1 MDNKDLTVPI
11 TRQQLDDSEAR
22 YRELFARSPSP
33 LIIHRHGRVVAAN
46 PAAAELHGFDSPDE
60 MLGYEFTRAYDDDGS
75 RALVN
80 QRIAEFD
87 SAPVGAVASKAV
99 FCITSRRGRRA
110 VIEAHGV
117 RVQLSDGPATLAI
130 YADVTETVRASSELE
145 RSQIL
150 LQHLVETSPDCITLT
165 ELGTG
170 RYVMVNAEFTRITGY
185 AQHEVVGRTSLELG
199 IWVFPEERARLVDA
213 IARDRSVRDTV
224 VHFRTKKGAV
234 LKMLVSGSCFDADGA
249 SYLVLNVRDVSA
261 IERTRL
267 EQEAILQNASIGI
280 AFTRDRVFLHANPR
294 MEEIFGWPAGTLT
307 GQPGS
312 VVWCNDEDYARVGR
326 EAGPVLARGE
336 AFETESLM
344 ARRDGS
350 TLWCRVRG
358 RAVDRVRPAEGG
370 TIWIVEDITERK
382 RFEQDLSAARDA
394 AEAASRAK
402 SAFLAN
408 TSHELRTPLHGLLGL
423 ARLALR
429 TDIDEQRRYDYLQRI
444 HESAQVLRDVISD
457 ILDFSKIEA
466 GQLDIELAP
475 FDLPALL
482 AALERTHGEI
492 AQSKGLA
499 LRLDLAGDLPT
510 TVRGDAVRV
519 RQILSNFLS
528 NAIKFTDQG
537 EVILAAARSGDG
549 RVRLCVTD
557 TGPGIASE
565 QQSRL
570 FRPFSQGDVSTTR
583 RYGGTG
589 LGLSICRELAELMG
603 GTVGVDSEPGRGSCF
618 WVELPLPPAED
629 APRTPS
635 VDEQAPC
642 LSGRRVLLVEDNPV
656 NLLIGV
662 AMLEQWGLDVA
673 HCGDGRAAV
682 AAVQSA
688 ARAGRP
694 YAVVLMD
701 LQMPVMGGI
710 EAARELRRQFDASE
724 LPIIALTAAAL
735 VSEREAAEAVGMN
748 DFLTKP
754 LDAAVLH
761 RLLCRWL
768 RADDD
773 AQPTT
778 QGASG

>member
-1 MDNKDLTVPI
+1 MGPHDDPSLHAPELSLT
-11 TRQQLDDSEAR
+11 
-22 YRELFARSPSP
+22 RSPA
-33 LIIHRHGRVVAAN
+33 LLRH
-46 PAAAELHGFDSPDE
+46 
-60 MLGYEFTRAYDDDGS
+60 
-75 RALVN
+75 
-80 QRIAEFD
+80 
-87 SAPVGAVASKAV
+87 V
-99 FCITSRRGRRA
+99 F
-110 VIEAHGV
+110 
-117 RVQLSDGPATLAI
+117 
-130 YADVTETVRASSELE
+130 
-145 RSQIL
+145 
-150 LQHLVETSPDCITLT
+150 ETSPDCITLT
-165 ELGTG
+165 ELETG

-185 AQHEVVGRTSLELG
+185 EPQDVIGRTSVELG
-199 IWVFPEERARLVDA
+199 VWVDLQDRDRLVQA
-213 IARDRSVRDTV
+213 IARDRAVRDLV
-224 VHFRTKKGAV
+224 VSFRAKNGDV
-234 LKMLVSGSCFDADGA
+234 LRMLVSGSCFEWEGQTF
-249 SYLVLNVRDVSA
+249 LVLNVRDVSA

-267 EQEAILQNASIGI
+267 EQQAILQNASIGI

-294 MEEIFGWPAGTLT
+294 MEEIFGWPLGTMT

-312 VVWCNDEDYARVGR
+312 VVWCNDEDYQRIGR

-358 RAVDRVRPAEGG
+358 RAVDRVRPTEGG
-370 TIWIVEDITERK
+370 TIWIVEDVTERK
-382 RFEQDLSAARDA
+382 RFEEDLSAARDA

-408 TSHELRTPLHGLLGL
+408 TSHELRTPLHGLLGM

-510 TVRGDAVRV
+510 SVRGDAVRL
-519 RQILSNFLS
+519 RQILGNYLS
-528 NAIKFTDQG
+528 NAIKFTEQG

-549 RVRLCVTD
+549 QVRLSVSD
-557 TGPGIASE
+557 TGPGIAPE
-565 QQSRL
+565 LRSRL

-589 LGLSICRELAELMG
+589 LGLSICRELAGLMG
-603 GTVGVDSEPGRGSCF
+603 GTVGVESEPGRGSCF

-673 HCGDGRAAV
+673 HCGDGRSAV

-688 ARAGRP
+688 AQAGRP

-710 EAARELRRQFDASE
+710 DAVRELRRQFNATE

-761 RLLCRWL
+761 RMLCRWL
-768 RADDD
+768 RAGDD
-773 AQPTT
+773 AQPSM

>member
-1 MDNKDLTVPI
+1 MGPHDASGLQAPDSGLT
-11 TRQQLDDSEAR
+11 
-22 YRELFARSPSP
+22 RSPA
-33 LIIHRHGRVVAAN
+33 LLRH
-46 PAAAELHGFDSPDE
+46 
-60 MLGYEFTRAYDDDGS
+60 
-75 RALVN
+75 
-80 QRIAEFD
+80 
-87 SAPVGAVASKAV
+87 V
-99 FCITSRRGRRA
+99 F
-110 VIEAHGV
+110 
-117 RVQLSDGPATLAI
+117 
-130 YADVTETVRASSELE
+130 
-145 RSQIL
+145 
-150 LQHLVETSPDCITLT
+150 ETSPDCITLT
-165 ELGTG
+165 ELSTG

-185 AQHEVVGRTSLELG
+185 EPQDVIGRTSVEVG
-199 IWVFPEERARLVDA
+199 IWVDQQDRALLVQA
-213 IARDRSVRDTV
+213 ISRDQAVRDLMVSFRAKNGTV
-224 VHFRTKKGAV
+224 LR
-234 LKMLVSGSCFDADGA
+234 MLVSGSCFEWDGKTF
-249 SYLVLNVRDVSA
+249 LVLNVRDVSA
-261 IERTRL
+261 IERTRQ
-267 EQEAILQNASIGI
+267 EQQAILQNASIGI

-294 MEEIFGWPAGTLT
+294 MEEIFGWPLGTMT

-312 VVWCNDEDYARVGR
+312 VVWCNDEDYQRIGR

-344 ARRDGS
+344 ARHDGG
-350 TLWCRVRG
+350 TIWCRVRG

-382 RFEQDLSAARDA
+382 RFEQELSAARDA

-408 TSHELRTPLHGLLGL
+408 TSHELRTPLHGLLGM

-482 AALERTHGEI
+482 AGLERTHGEL
-492 AQSKGLA
+492 AQSKGLG
-499 LRLDLAGDLPT
+499 LRLDLAPDLPA

-519 RQILSNFLS
+519 RQILGNYLS
-528 NAIKFTDQG
+528 NAIKFTDRG
-537 EVILAAARSGDG
+537 EVVVWASRAGEG
-549 RVRLCVTD
+549 RMRLGVSD
-557 TGPGIASE
+557 TGPGIAPE
-565 QQSRL
+565 QQARL

-603 GTVGVDSEPGRGSCF
+603 GAVGLSSQPGQGSRF
-618 WVELPLPPAED
+618 WVDLPLSAVDD
-629 APRTPS
+629 APRLPS

-642 LSGRRVLLVEDNPV
+642 LNGRRVLLVEDNPV

-673 HCGDGRAAV
+673 HCGDGRAAI

-688 ARAGRP
+688 AQEGRP

-710 EAARELRRQFDASE
+710 DAARELRRQFSAAD

-735 VSEREAAEAVGMN
+735 VSEREAAAAAGMN

-754 LDAAVLH
+754 LDAVVLH
-761 RLLCRWL
+761 RMLCRWL
-768 RADDD
+768 HADDS
-773 AQPTT
+773 AQASTLT
-778 QGASG
+778 ASG

>member
-1 MDNKDLTVPI
+1 MGPHDDPGLHAPELSLT
-11 TRQQLDDSEAR
+11 
-22 YRELFARSPSP
+22 RSPA
-33 LIIHRHGRVVAAN
+33 LLRH
-46 PAAAELHGFDSPDE
+46 
-60 MLGYEFTRAYDDDGS
+60 
-75 RALVN
+75 
-80 QRIAEFD
+80 
-87 SAPVGAVASKAV
+87 V
-99 FCITSRRGRRA
+99 F
-110 VIEAHGV
+110 
-117 RVQLSDGPATLAI
+117 
-130 YADVTETVRASSELE
+130 
-145 RSQIL
+145 
-150 LQHLVETSPDCITLT
+150 ETSPDCITLT
-165 ELGTG
+165 ELETG

-185 AQHEVVGRTSLELG
+185 EPQDVVGRTSIELG
-199 IWVFPEERARLVDA
+199 IWVETQDRDRLIQA
-213 IARDRSVRDTV
+213 ISRDRSVRDLV
-224 VHFRTKKGAV
+224 VSFRAKRGNV
-234 LKMLVSGSCFDADGA
+234 LRMLVSGSCFDWGGK
-249 SYLVLNVRDVSA
+249 SFLVLNVRDVSE
-261 IERTRL
+261 IERTRQ
-267 EQEAILQNASIGI
+267 EQQAILQNASIGI

-294 MEEIFGWPAGTLT
+294 MEEIFGWPLGTMT
-307 GQPGS
+307 GQSGA
-312 VVWCNDEDYARVGR
+312 VVWCNDEDYQRIGR

-358 RAVDRVRPAEGG
+358 RAVDRVHPAQGG

-382 RFEQDLSAARDA
+382 RFEQELSAARDA

-408 TSHELRTPLHGLLGL
+408 TSHELRTPLHGLLGM

-482 AALERTHGEI
+482 RGLERTHGEI
-492 AQSKGLA
+492 AQSKGLR
-499 LRLDLAGDLPT
+499 LSLDLAGDLPT
-510 TVRGDAVRV
+510 LVRGDAVRV
-519 RQILSNFLS
+519 RQILGNYLS
-528 NAIKFTDQG
+528 NAIKFTERG
-537 EVILAAARSGDG
+537 EVTLLAERSVDD
-549 RVRLCVTD
+549 RVRLSVRD
-557 TGPGIASE
+557 TGPGIAPE
-565 QQSRL
+565 QQPRL

-603 GTVGVDSEPGRGSCF
+603 GWVGLDSEPGRGSRF
-618 WVELPLPPAED
+618 WVELPLSPVDD
-629 APRTPS
+629 APRLPS

-673 HCGDGRAAV
+673 HCGDGRAAI

-688 ARAGRP
+688 AQEGRP

-710 EAARELRRQFDASE
+710 EAARELRRQFDATE

-761 RLLCRWL
+761 RMLCRWL
-768 RADDD
+768 HADDD
-773 AQPTT
+773 TAPATPAT
-778 QGASG
+778 PG